1 MVQRLPIAPLEGCT
15 RLGRGKS
22 QGGRIMRIEK
32 RFANLS
38 FWLIAVSIL
47 LAIIT
52 SCSPYVSTPTPT
64 PTQAATATRQLSQ
77 VAIIEPTPTPRACI
91 VSTGIDAGK
100 LNLRAGASVAY
111 SVIQTLREGQR
122 LNITDA
128 PAQGNWIQIKT
139 LAGVI
144 GWLNAKYCK
153 GV

>member
-1 MVQRLPIAPLEGCT
+1 
-15 RLGRGKS
+15 
-22 QGGRIMRIEK
+22 MRIEK

-139 LAGVI
+139 LAGVT
-144 GWLNAKYCK
+144 GWVNAKYCK